1 MIRRADQL
9 AITGLRWTLGVVVL
23 LESLHFTFSPATVHH
38 LEKAGLPPWVRFALG
53 GSEILAA
60 PLFLIPAA
68 SYVGGFLLVFIFAI
82 AAALHLL
89 RGEFDVG
96 GLAVYA
102 MAAIVCMTQRAG
114 DTAAA
119 SREQE

>member
-1 MIRRADQL
+1 MNRRADQL
-9 AITGLRWTLGVVVL
+9 AITGLRWTLGLVVL
-23 LESLHFTFSPATVHH
+23 LESIHFTFSPSTVHH
-38 LEKAGLPPWVRFALG
+38 LEKAGLPTWIRFALG

-60 PLFLIPAA
+60 LLFLIPAA
-68 SYVGGFLLVFIFAI
+68 SYVGGFLLLVIFAV

-96 GLAVYA
+96 GLVVYA

-114 DTAAA
+114 ETAGA